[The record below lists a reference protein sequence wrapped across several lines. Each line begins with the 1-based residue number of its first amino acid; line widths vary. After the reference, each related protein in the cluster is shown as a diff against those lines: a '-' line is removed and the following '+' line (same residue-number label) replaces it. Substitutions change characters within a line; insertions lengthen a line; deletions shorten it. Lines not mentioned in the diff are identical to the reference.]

1 MGTLYKLRRGVVK
14 MPGKKSTGQQ
24 KTKKAPAPAPKVAKS
39 AGKASAVD
47 TGAPKKHPLFKAKPK
62 VYGIG
67 GALRPKGSRN
77 LYRFVK
83 WPRYIK
89 LQRQKQVLLNR
100 IKVPPAINQFRF
112 ALEKNHSAELFKL
125 LGKYK
130 PESTQDKKAR
140 LLNEAKA
147 RSEGKEVAKSKPV
160 YVKYGLQN
168 VTSLIEQNEA
178 KLVVIAHD
186 VDPIELVVW
195 LPSLCQKKNI
205 PYVIVKGKARLGQVV
220 GQKTAAVLALTN
232 VNAEDRVT
240 LTQLAEVAKTNFN
253 DRASYFRR
261 TWGGLSLGVKSQHRQ
276 NIRDKIARAEADAQK
291 TLAK

>member
-1 MGTLYKLRRGVVK
+1 MFKSRPKIFGV
-14 MPGKKSTGQQ
+14 
-24 KTKKAPAPAPKVAKS
+24 
-39 AGKASAVD
+39 
-47 TGAPKKHPLFKAKPK
+47 
-62 VYGIG
+62 G
-67 GALRPKGSRN
+67 GALRPKGSTN

-83 WPRYIK
+83 WPRYVK

-100 IKVPPAINQFRF
+100 IKVPPAINQFRHT
-112 ALEKNHSAELFKL
+112 LEKNHSAELFRL
-125 LGKYK
+125 LNKYK
-130 PESTQDKKAR
+130 PEASADKKKR
-140 LLNEAKA
+140 LLEEAKA
-147 RSEGKEVAKSKPV
+147 RAEGKDVAKSKPLF
-160 YVKYGLQN
+160 VKYGLQN
-168 VTSLIEQNEA
+168 VTSLVEQNEA

-195 LPSLCQKKNI
+195 LPTLCQKKNI
-205 PYVIVKGKARLGQVV
+205 PYVIVKGKARLGNVV